1 MDLKAFVFDIDGTIC
16 DYNGLLSLEA
26 VHSIRWLKKLGY
38 HVLLASGRGPWDTY
52 YLGVFLGCSKVA
64 VCENGGILMTSPSD
78 MKIFGDKTRCLEA
91 YDLLCKHFD
100 VRVKPVSAR
109 LTEVILLRTF
119 DVNEGQRILDDA
131 QIPVTIGDSKF
142 ALHLTKKGINKSV
155 GLLEALSFLG
165 VKPSQTAVI
174 GDSETDLPMF
184 EVCTYSAA
192 VGNASQAV
200 KSKASYVC
208 REEIGNGSV
217 EAVSHIMS
225 KFGK

>member
-1 MDLKAFVFDIDGTIC
+1 
-16 DYNGLLSLEA
+16 
-26 VHSIRWLKKLGY
+26 
-38 HVLLASGRGPWDTY
+38 
-52 YLGVFLGCSKVA
+52 
-64 VCENGGILMTSPSD
+64 MTSPTD

-100 VRVKPVSAR
+100 VRIKPVSAR

-119 DVNEGQRILDDA
+119 DVDAAQRILDDA

-142 ALHLTKKGINKSV
+142 ALHLTKSGINKSV
-155 GLLEALSFLG
+155 GLVEALSFLG

-184 EVCTYSAA
+184 EMCAYSAA
-192 VGNASQAV
+192 VANASETV